1 MAELHVISGDDDFA
15 RKERARQR
23 VAALL
28 GGGIDGNPALE
39 IVAGDG
45 DAKPD
50 EVASELLSVLRTP
63 PFLEPHRVV
72 WLRHFDE
79 LDRFGDAKPGSAFA
93 EAAEMLCAKERPDD
107 TDIVLDGRALDL
119 RKSFAK
125 KLKAAGAVLESC
137 ATARPNDRNQAA
149 FRKRGVEDFFAAEG
163 KRIDGDGCQYL
174 LDTIGGDSGTFRMEL
189 EKLLAYVGDAERVTL
204 ADCRAIASRTP
215 EALGW
220 EFSDAINNGKLALA
234 LEILGQLLDSGVFEL
249 QILGTLASDCQK
261 MVQTR
266 LAMKE
271 LKITRV
277 NPRTFDSIPE
287 DVRAA
292 APGNPLLKLHPY
304 RAFKLCEG
312 AARMSEAELA
322 RRLRRIRDAGR
333 TLVSSNTDKRLVLEQ
348 LVYDL
353 LSDGGASR

>member
-1 MAELHVISGDDDFA
+1 MSELHIIYGDDDFA

-23 VAALL
+23 VSALL
-28 GGGIDGNPALE
+28 GGPIDGNPALE
-39 IVAGDG
+39 MIAGDG
-45 DAKPD
+45 DASPD
-50 EVASELLSVLRTP
+50 EAAAEFLSVLRTP

-79 LDRFGDAKPGSAFA
+79 LDRFGDAKPGSAYA
-93 EAAEMLCAKERPDD
+93 EAADMLCVKERPDD
-107 TDIVLDGRALDL
+107 TDIVLDGRALDQ

-125 KLKAAGAVLESC
+125 KLKAAGAVIESC
-137 ATARPNDRNQAA
+137 SVGRPGDRNQAA
-149 FRKRGVEDFFAAEG
+149 FRRRGVEDFFAAEG
-163 KRIDGDGCQYL
+163 KSIDTAACQYL
-174 LDTIGGDSGTFRMEL
+174 LETIGGDSGTFKMEL
-189 EKLLAYVGDAERVTL
+189 EKLLAYVGTADRVTL
-204 ADCRAIASRTP
+204 ADCRAVTSRTP

-220 EFSDAINNGKLALA
+220 EFSSAISDGKLAPA
-234 LEILGQLLDSGVFEL
+234 LQILGQLLDSGVVEV
-249 QILGTLASDCQK
+249 QILGILASDCQK

-277 NPRTFDSIPE
+277 NPRTFDNIPD

-312 AARMSEAELA
+312 AARLPEAELA
-322 RRLRRIRDAGR
+322 RRLKLIRDTGR
-333 TLVSSNTDKRLVLEQ
+333 MLVSSGMDKRLALEQ
-348 LVYDL
+348 LVRKL
-353 LSDGGASR
+353 TEPGR

>member
-1 MAELHVISGDDDFA
+1 MSELHIISGDDDFA
-15 RKERARQR
+15 RKERTRQR

-28 GGGIDGNPALE
+28 GGDIDGNPALE

-45 DAKPD
+45 DAAP
-50 EVASELLSVLRTP
+50 EQAAAELLAILRTP

-79 LDRFGDAKPGSAFA
+79 LDRFGDAKPGTVFSEVA
-93 EAAEMLCAKERPDD
+93 ELLTAKERPDD
-107 TDIVLDGRALDL
+107 TDIVLDGRSLDQ

-137 ATARPNDRNQAA
+137 AAARPNDRNQAA
-149 FRKRGVEDFFAAEG
+149 FRKRGVEDFFAAAG
-163 KRIDGDGCQYL
+163 RSIDPDACQYL

-189 EKLLAYVGDAERVTL
+189 DKLLAYIGDAKRVTL
-204 ADCRAIASRTP
+204 DDCRAVTSRTP

-220 EFSDAINNGKLALA
+220 EFSGAVADGKLGAALR
-234 LEILGQLLDSGVFEL
+234 ILGQLFDSGVYEL
-249 QILGTLASDCQK
+249 QILGILASDCQK

-271 LKITRV
+271 LRLTRV
-277 NPRTFDSIPE
+277 NPRTFDTLPE
-287 DVRAA
+287 EVRSA
-292 APGNPLLKLHPY
+292 APDNPLLKLHPY

-312 AARMSEAELA
+312 ASHLPETELA
-322 RRLRRIRDAGR
+322 RRLKLIRDAGR
-333 TLVSSNTDKRLVLEQ
+333 ALVSSNMDKRLVLEQ
-348 LVYDL
+348 LVMKL
-353 LSDGGASR
+353 MPGGGVK

>member
-23 VAALL
+23 VSALL
-28 GGGIDGNPALE
+28 GGAIDGNPALE

-45 DAKPD
+45 DASPD
-50 EVASELLSVLRTP
+50 EAAAEFLAVLRTP

-79 LDRFGDAKPGSAFA
+79 LDRFGDAKPGSAYA
-93 EAAEMLCAKERPDD
+93 EVAEMLCSSDRPDD
-107 TDIVLDGRALDL
+107 TDIVLDGRTLDQ

-137 ATARPNDRNQAA
+137 STGRPGDRNQAA
-149 FRKRGVEDFFAAEG
+149 FRKRGIEDFFAAEG
-163 KRIDGDGCQYL
+163 KSIDAGACQYL
-174 LDTIGGDSGTFRMEL
+174 LETIGADSGTFRMEL
-189 EKLLAYVGDAERVTL
+189 EKLLAYVGDADRITL
-204 ADCRAIASRTP
+204 QDCRAVASRTP

-220 EFSDAINNGKLALA
+220 EFSAAIGDGKLAQSLQ
-234 LEILGQLLDSGVFEL
+234 ILGQLLDSGVFEL
-249 QILGTLASDCQK
+249 QILGILASDCQK
-261 MVQTR
+261 MAQTR

-277 NPRTFDSIPE
+277 NPRTFDNLPE
-287 DVRAA
+287 EVRAA

-312 AARMSEAELA
+312 AARLPETELA
-322 RRLRRIRDAGR
+322 RRLRLIRDAGR
-333 TLVSSNTDKRLVLEQ
+333 ALVSSSMDKRIVLEE
-348 LVYDL
+348 LVRKIVE
-353 LSDGGASR
+353 GGK

>member
-1 MAELHVISGDDDFA
+1 MSELHIIYGDDDFA

-23 VAALL
+23 VSALL
-28 GGGIDGNPALE
+28 GGPIDGNPALE
-39 IVAGDG
+39 MIAGDG
-45 DAKPD
+45 DASPD
-50 EVASELLSVLRTP
+50 EAAAEFLSVLRTP

-79 LDRFGDAKPGSAFA
+79 LDRFGDAKPGSAYA
-93 EAAEMLCAKERPDD
+93 EAADMLCVKERPDD
-107 TDIVLDGRALDL
+107 TDIVLDGRALDQ

-125 KLKAAGAVLESC
+125 KLKAAGAVIESC
-137 ATARPNDRNQAA
+137 SVGRPGDRNQAA
-149 FRKRGVEDFFAAEG
+149 FRRRGVEDFFAAEG
-163 KRIDGDGCQYL
+163 KSIDTAACQYL
-174 LDTIGGDSGTFRMEL
+174 LETIGGDSGTFKMEL
-189 EKLLAYVGDAERVTL
+189 EKLLAYVGTADRVTL
-204 ADCRAIASRTP
+204 ADCRAVTSRTP

-220 EFSDAINNGKLALA
+220 EFSSAIGDGKLAPA
-234 LEILGQLLDSGVFEL
+234 LQILGQLLDSGVVEV
-249 QILGTLASDCQK
+249 QILGILASDCQK

-277 NPRTFDSIPE
+277 NPRTFDNIPD

-312 AARMSEAELA
+312 AARLPEAELA
-322 RRLRRIRDAGR
+322 RRLKLIRDTGR
-333 TLVSSNTDKRLVLEQ
+333 MLVSSGMDKRLALEQ
-348 LVYDL
+348 LVRKL
-353 LSDGGASR
+353 TEPGR

>member
-23 VAALL
+23 VSALL
-28 GGGIDGNPALE
+28 GGPIDGNPALE

-45 DAKPD
+45 DASPD
-50 EVASELLSVLRTP
+50 EAAAELLAVLRTP

-72 WLRHFDE
+72 WLRHYDE
-79 LDRFGDAKPGSAFA
+79 LDRFGDAKPGSAYA
-93 EAAEMLCAKERPDD
+93 EVAAMLCDKERPDD
-107 TDIVLDGRALDL
+107 TDIVLDGRNLDQ

-137 ATARPNDRNQAA
+137 TTARPNDRNQAA
-149 FRKRGVEDFFAAEG
+149 FRKRSVEDFFAAEG
-163 KRIDGDGCQYL
+163 KSIDSDGCQYL
-174 LDTIGGDSGTFRMEL
+174 LETIGGDSGTFKMEL
-189 EKLLAYVGDAERVTL
+189 EKLLAYVGSADRVTL
-204 ADCRAIASRTP
+204 ADCRAVASRTP

-220 EFSDAINNGKLALA
+220 EFSSAISDGKLALA
-234 LEILGQLLDSGVFEL
+234 LQILGQLLDSGVVEM
-249 QILGTLASDCQK
+249 QILGILASDCQK

-277 NPRTFDSIPE
+277 NPRTFDNLPE

-312 AARMSEAELA
+312 AARLPETELA
-322 RRLRRIRDAGR
+322 RRLRYIRDAGR
-333 TLVSSNTDKRLVLEQ
+333 MLVSSSMDKRIVLEE
-348 LVYDL
+348 LVRKMV
-353 LSDGGASR
+353 GGGR

>member
-15 RKERARQR
+15 RKERTRQR

-28 GGGIDGNPALE
+28 GGEVDGNPALE

-45 DAKPD
+45 DATP
-50 EVASELLSVLRTP
+50 EQAAAEFLAVLRTP

-79 LDRFGDAKPGSAFA
+79 LDRFGDAKAGTVFA
-93 EAAEMLCAKERPDD
+93 EVAEMLTAKERPDD
-107 TDIVLDGRALDL
+107 TDIVLDGRTLDQ

-125 KLKAAGAVLESC
+125 KLKAAGAVLENC

-163 KRIDGDGCQYL
+163 KRIDPVACQYL
-174 LDTIGGDSGTFRMEL
+174 LETIGGDSGTFRMEL
-189 EKLLAYVGDAERVTL
+189 DKLLAYVGSAERVTL
-204 ADCRAIASRTP
+204 DDCRAVTSRTP

-220 EFSDAINNGKLALA
+220 EFSGAVADGKLSAALR
-234 LEILGQLLDSGVFEL
+234 ILGELLDSGVFEL
-249 QILGTLASDCQK
+249 QILGILASDCQK

-271 LKITRV
+271 LGIARV
-277 NPRTFDSIPE
+277 NPRTFDTLPE

-292 APGNPLLKLHPY
+292 APNNPLLKLHPY

-312 AARMSEAELA
+312 AARLPETELA
-322 RRLRRIRDAGR
+322 RRLKLIRDAGR
-333 TLVSSNTDKRLVLEQ
+333 MLVSSSMDKRLVLEQ
-348 LVYDL
+348 LVMNIMP
-353 LSDGGASR
+353 GGGLK

>member
-23 VAALL
+23 VSALL
-28 GGGIDGNPALE
+28 GGPIDDNPALE
-39 IVAGDG
+39 VIAGDG
-45 DAKPD
+45 DASPD
-50 EVASELLSVLRTP
+50 EAAAEFLAVLRTP

-79 LDRFGDAKPGSAFA
+79 LDRFGDAKPGSAYA
-93 EAAEMLCAKERPDD
+93 EVAEMLCDKVRPDD
-107 TDIVLDGRALDL
+107 TDIVLDGRNLDQ

-125 KLKAAGAVLESC
+125 KLKSAGAVIESC
-137 ATARPNDRNQAA
+137 ATSRPNDRNQAA
-149 FRKRGVEDFFAAEG
+149 FRKRGIEDFFAAEG
-163 KRIDGDGCQYL
+163 KSIDPDACQYL
-174 LDTIGGDSGTFRMEL
+174 LETIGGDSGTFRMEL
-189 EKLLAYVGDAERVTL
+189 EKLLAYVGDADRVTFR
-204 ADCRAIASRTP
+204 DCRAVASRTP

-220 EFSDAINNGKLALA
+220 EFSAAIGDGKLALA
-234 LEILGQLLDSGVFEL
+234 LQILGQLLDSGVFEL
-249 QILGTLASDCQK
+249 QILGILASDCQK

-266 LAMKE
+266 LAMRE

-277 NPRTFDSIPE
+277 NPRTFDNIPE

-312 AARMSEAELA
+312 AARLPEAELA
-322 RRLRRIRDAGR
+322 RRLRHIRNAGR
-333 TLVSSNTDKRLVLEQ
+333 ALVSSAMDKRMVLEE
-348 LVYDL
+348 LVRKL
-353 LSDGGASR
+353 VEGGK

>member
-1 MAELHVISGDDDFA
+1 MAELHIISGDDDFA

-28 GGGIDGNPALE
+28 GGPIDGNPALE

-45 DAKPD
+45 DASPD
-50 EVASELLSVLRTP
+50 EAAAEFLAVLRTP

-79 LDRFGDAKPGSAFA
+79 LDRFGDAKPGSAYA
-93 EAAEMLCAKERPDD
+93 EVAEMLCDKVRPDD
-107 TDIVLDGRALDL
+107 TDIVLDGRSLDL

-163 KRIDGDGCQYL
+163 KAIDPAACQYL
-174 LDTIGGDSGTFRMEL
+174 LETIGGDSGTFKMEL
-189 EKLLAYVGDAERVTL
+189 EKLLAYVGDADRVTT
-204 ADCRAIASRTP
+204 ADCRAVASRTP

-220 EFSDAINNGKLALA
+220 EFSSAIAEGKLPLA
-234 LEILGQLLDSGVFEL
+234 LQILGQLLDSGVFEM
-249 QILGTLASDCQK
+249 QILGILSSDCQK

-266 LAMKE
+266 LAMRE

-277 NPRTFDSIPE
+277 NPRTFDNIPE

-312 AARMSEAELA
+312 AARLSEEELA
-322 RRLRRIRDAGR
+322 RRLRHIRNAGR
-333 TLVSSNTDKRLVLEQ
+333 TLVSSNTDKRIVLEQ
-348 LVYDL
+348 LVRKL
-353 LSDGGASR
+353 TERGR

>member
-28 GGGIDGNPALE
+28 GGPIDGNPALE

-45 DAKPD
+45 DASPD
-50 EVASELLSVLRTP
+50 EAAAEFLAVLRTP

-72 WLRHFDE
+72 WLRHYDE
-79 LDRFGDAKPGSAFA
+79 LDRFGDAKPGSAYA
-93 EAAEMLCAKERPDD
+93 EVAEMLCDKERPDD
-107 TDIVLDGRALDL
+107 TDIVLDGRNLDQ

-149 FRKRGVEDFFAAEG
+149 FRRRSVEDFFAAEG
-163 KRIDGDGCQYL
+163 KSIEPAACQYL
-174 LDTIGGDSGTFRMEL
+174 LETIGGDSGTFKMEL
-189 EKLLAYVGDAERVTL
+189 EKLLAYVGSADRVTL
-204 ADCRAIASRTP
+204 QDCRAVTSRTP

-220 EFSDAINNGKLALA
+220 EFSSAIGDGKLSLA
-234 LEILGQLLDSGVFEL
+234 LQILGQLLDSGVAEV
-249 QILGTLASDCQK
+249 QILGILASDCQK
-261 MVQTR
+261 MAQTR

-277 NPRTFDSIPE
+277 NPRTFDNLPE

-312 AARMSEAELA
+312 AARLSEAELA
-322 RRLRRIRDAGR
+322 RRLRCIRDAGR
-333 TLVSSNTDKRLVLEQ
+333 LLVSSSMDKRIVLEE
-348 LVYDL
+348 LVRKMVG
-353 LSDGGASR
+353 DGR